1 MKECHEVINN
11 YERPEIIPEVSGKR
25 KNQKLR
31 TIVNSMTNS
40 QLKLIILE
48 ISAKSMINKLD
59 ETYLVRSCT
68 NKLPIKRKLLYL
80 KFNKNENPM
89 DFFNTLEKQL
99 DELDECWGKC
109 KQ

>member
-1 MKECHEVINN
+1 
-11 YERPEIIPEVSGKR
+11 
-25 KNQKLR
+25 
-31 TIVNSMTNS
+31 MTNS

-99 DELDECWGKC
+99 DELRNAGGNVNNEDKLNYSYTTFKRTC
-109 KQ
+109 K